1 MGEEHGLT
9 PIPSVGRLAGR
20 ADRLA
25 RADRLMPA
33 DRSRPASRQV
43 SQVSQ
48 ASLESPARPESPGRQ
63 EQPGWLTVGA
73 TTVRLWL
80 ERHRTGR
87 RPSTRRRIVV
97 TAAAAL
103 LAMGLG
109 AGVTAAITQQ
119 RPAATG
125 QQDTPNDPN
134 NAGTGTTSLQQ
145 AAAVRDKAASWIA
158 QQVSADA
165 TLECDLTMCA
175 ALQAAGVPAA
185 RLLEL
190 QPGSFDP
197 LGATVIVATQVVR
210 NQFGARLGSVYAPLV
225 IASFGSG
232 ANRIEVRAIAPNGS
246 AAFEAQLA
254 SDRQD
259 RIQAGQ
265 QLLRNKN
272 VQATPV
278 AKQELLQGDV
288 DPRLLVTLSA
298 LASKMSLRLIA
309 FDDSSPGASTDVPLR
324 GAEIGA
330 AESAGLSAILA
341 FLEAQQTT
349 YQPAQ
354 DGIVRL
360 AGGKSAITVRF
371 DAPGPMGLGG
381 P

>member
-1 MGEEHGLT
+1 MGEQHGLT
-9 PIPSVGRLAGR
+9 PIPTVGRLAGR
-20 ADRLA
+20 ADHPA
-25 RADRLMPA
+25 RADRLMRG
-33 DRSRPASRQV
+33 DRPLPASRQA
-43 SQVSQ
+43 SQATQASQ
-48 ASLESPARPESPGRQ
+48 ASLESPARPERPSHQ
-63 EQPGWLTVGA
+63 EEPGWLTVGA

-80 ERHRTGR
+80 ERHRAGR
-87 RPSTRRRIVV
+87 RPSTRRQIAV
-97 TAAAAL
+97 TATAVL

-119 RPAATG
+119 KPAAVG
-125 QQDTPNDPN
+125 QQNSPTK
-134 NAGTGTTSLQQ
+134 AGTGTTPLQQ
-145 AAAVRDKAASWIA
+145 AAAVRDQAASWVA

-185 RLLEL
+185 RLLAL

-210 NQFGARLGSVYAPLV
+210 NQFGARLASVYAPLV

-254 SDRQD
+254 ADRQD
-259 RIQAGQ
+259 RIGAGQ

-278 AKQELLQGDV
+278 ARQELLQGDV

-341 FLEAQQTT
+341 FLGAQQTT

>member
-9 PIPSVGRLAGR
+9 PIPSVSRLAGR
-20 ADRLA
+20 ADRPA

-33 DRSRPASRQV
+33 SRPASQV
-43 SQVSQ
+43 SQVSS
-48 ASLESPARPESPGRQ
+48 ASPALPERPSQQ

-80 ERHRTGR
+80 ERHRASR
-87 RPSTRRRIVV
+87 RPSGGRRIAV
-97 TAAAAL
+97 TAVAAL

-109 AGVTAAITQQ
+109 AGVTAAVTQK
-119 RPAATG
+119 PATVAV
-125 QQDTPNDPN
+125 QPDNPSNP
-134 NAGTGTTSLQQ
+134 GTGTTSLQQ

-158 QQVSADA
+158 QQVSADT
-165 TLECDLTMCA
+165 TLECDPTMCA

-185 RLLEL
+185 RLLAL

-210 NQFGARLGSVYAPLV
+210 NQFGARLASVYAPLV

-232 ANRIEVRAIAPNGS
+232 ANRIEVRFIAPEGS
-246 AAFEAQLA
+246 APFEAQLA
-254 SDRQD
+254 ADRQD
-259 RIQAGQ
+259 RIEAGR
-265 QLLRNKN
+265 LLLHNTN
-272 VQATPV
+272 VQATP
-278 AKQELLQGDV
+278 AARQELLQGDV

>member
-9 PIPSVGRLAGR
+9 PIPRVGRLAGR
-20 ADRLA
+20 ADRLPA
-25 RADRLMPA
+25 HADRADRP
-33 DRSRPASRQV
+33 DRAG
-43 SQVSQ
+43 
-48 ASLESPARPESPGRQ
+48 SPARPEHPKR
-63 EQPGWLTVGA
+63 EEEPGWLTVGA

-80 ERHRTGR
+80 QRHQTGR
-87 RPSTRRRIVV
+87 APSRRRRIAV
-97 TAAAAL
+97 TALAAL
-103 LAMGLG
+103 LAAG
-109 AGVTAAITQQ
+109 AGAGITEAISDQSPAVAAPQPD
-119 RPAATG
+119 RPANPAS
-125 QQDTPNDPN
+125 
-134 NAGTGTTSLQQ
+134 GTTSLRLAAQVRDQ
-145 AAAVRDKAASWIA
+145 AAAWIA

-165 TLECDLTMCA
+165 TLECDPTMCA

-185 RLLEL
+185 RLLVL

-210 NQFGARLGSVYAPLV
+210 SQFGARLASVYAPLV
-225 IASFGSG
+225 LASFGSG
-232 ANRIEVRAIAPNGS
+232 ANRIDIRAAAPQGS

-254 SDRQD
+254 SDRAA
-259 RIQAGQ
+259 RIEAGR
-265 QLLRNKN
+265 QLLTNKN

-278 AKQELLQGDV
+278 ARQELLQGDV

-298 LASKMSLRLIA
+298 LASKMGLRLIA
-309 FDDSSPGASTDVPLR
+309 FDDSSPGASPDVPLR

-330 AESAGLSAILA
+330 AESAGLTAILA

-354 DGIVRL
+354 DGIIRL

-371 DAPGPMGLGG
+371 DAPGPMGLSG

>member
-9 PIPSVGRLAGR
+9 PVPRVGRLTGR
-20 ADRLA
+20 ADRLPA
-25 RADRLMPA
+25 RADRA
-33 DRSRPASRQV
+33 EGSAVAERPQ
-43 SQVSQ
+43 
-48 ASLESPARPESPGRQ
+48 RQ
-63 EQPGWLTVGA
+63 EEPGWLTVGA
-73 TTVRLWL
+73 TTIRLWVQ
-80 ERHRTGR
+80 RHRASR
-87 RPSTRRRIVV
+87 RPSRRRRIAVAV
-97 TAAAAL
+97 LAAL
-103 LAMGLG
+103 VAMGAG
-109 AGVTAAITQQ
+109 AGITEAITQQ
-119 RPAATG
+119 NQAVAAPQPDHPANPAPG
-125 QQDTPNDPN
+125 
-134 NAGTGTTSLQQ
+134 TSLRLAAQVRDQ
-145 AAAVRDKAASWIA
+145 AAAWIA
-158 QQVSADA
+158 GQVSSDA

-185 RLLEL
+185 RLLAL

-210 NQFGARLGSVYAPLV
+210 SQFGARLASVYAPLV

-232 ANRIEVRAIAPNGS
+232 ASRIDIRAVAPEGS

-254 SDRQD
+254 SDRAA
-259 RIQAGQ
+259 RVEAGR
-265 QLLRNKN
+265 QLLGNKN
-272 VQATPV
+272 VQATSV
-278 AKQELLQGDV
+278 ARQELLQGDV

-309 FDDSSPGASTDVPLR
+309 FDDSSPGASPDVPLR

-330 AESAGLSAILA
+330 AESAGLTAILA

-354 DGIVRL
+354 DGIIRL

-371 DAPGPMGLGG
+371 DAPGPMGLSG